1 MKVILIFL
9 FYFTDYPGCR
19 IDAST
24 SAVCRFKSAYIASFL
39 YPTLYK
45 REDYNV
51 WEIRGYYGQHIE
63 LEILDLE
70 MKNEL
75 KINSFL
81 EVFDVSL
88 QGKQTS
94 IGRFTTLLIPF
105 DKVISSW
112 HMMDIEFRVGNPL
125 PGRGFLANH
134 RIVDNNAKD
143 YLNTTGKYESMTPRT
158 YHFVI
163 GLMAFIL
170 YFA

>member
-1 MKVILIFL
+1 MITVLIWKKACIVL
-9 FYFTDYPGCR
+9 FIKRLDN
-19 IDAST
+19 AST

-94 IGRFTTLLIPF
+94 IIKAIKPITKWYVRG
-105 DKVISSW
+105 VILSY
-112 HMMDIEFRVGNPL
+112 L
-125 PGRGFLANH
+125 PVVF
-134 RIVDNNAKD
+134 K
-143 YLNTTGKYESMTPRT
+143 
-158 YHFVI
+158 
-163 GLMAFIL
+163 
-170 YFA
+170 